1 METNRNSS
9 SAVPAKPQIAPI
21 AVIGDLII
29 DEFVEAVPE
38 PSIETPAAPIFVAQ
52 RVTTLAG
59 GAALVAQA
67 AAKYSAGRDVY
78 LVSSSAPANLS
89 LAPRVSLR
97 SVDTAIGYP
106 RKTRVYSPAGNF
118 RIDHD
123 DRFVWVRPGDPDAPL
138 DLTLPRAEWSRGGC
152 VVLADYRWL
161 LDDAFEYASP
171 ALREVFD
178 SKPSYLVIDP
188 HRTRSV
194 EEVGALLDGVP
205 EGTTVVLKVNDALW
219 SAWLLKAESHAADLM
234 PDYWDEE
241 SLLEYLFAVQDAR
254 SCYLWVTRG
263 DRPGL
268 LYKVFHGGYDGP
280 KELPLPEVPGEFVSA
295 VGAGDVATA
304 ALAVGLASGLGV
316 EAACRFGHAAATLK
330 TRYRYTRFPKWS
342 KVAGY
347 FPGTRSVARTEA
359 ADGVMRYDAPPGL
372 GALKPLHLTHDR
384 ELIAQ
389 CLRTLLKLD
398 EPAEA
403 RPGGPLVANGVFD
416 GLHAGHQRVLTHCKQ
431 GREVLVVGLNSDES
445 VAKLGRTTFASCEER
460 ARAIAQ
466 LRGVDLIVTYDEE
479 TPDALYDLVRQ
490 VAGGPITIVKGEEYA
505 DEAQAGTLQGVQP
518 GDHVRLIPQ
527 IPGLSSTGIR
537 KLIKSAP
544 VNGEKPSCDRLCGCA
559 RR

>member
-52 RVTTLAG
+52 HVTTLAG
-59 GAALVAQA
+59 GSALVAQA
-67 AAKYSAGRDVY
+67 AAEYSAGRDVY
-78 LVSSSAPANLS
+78 LVSSYAPANLS

-123 DRFVWVRPGDPDAPL
+123 DRLVLARPGSSASSVDLPL
-138 DLTLPRAEWSRGGC
+138 PEADWSRGGC

-161 LDDAFEYASP
+161 LDDAFEDDSP

-194 EEVGALLDGVP
+194 EEVGALLAGVP
-205 EGTTVVLKVNDALW
+205 AATVPIVKVNDALW
-219 SAWLLKAESHAADLM
+219 SAWLKWGEGNL
-234 PDYWDEE
+234 
-241 SLLEYLFAVQDAR
+241 DA
-254 SCYLWVTRG
+254 YELAYGVEA
-263 DRPGL
+263 GL
-268 LYKVFHGGYDGP
+268 LYCLSEYRDNREVHVWVTCGGLPGRLLFVADGYHEP
-280 KELPLPEVPGEFVSA
+280 TTLPLPEVPGEFVSA

-304 ALAVGLASGLGV
+304 ALAVGLASGLSV

-330 TRYRYTRFPKWS
+330 TRYRYTQFPKWS

-490 VAGGPITIVKGEEYA
+490 VAGVPITIVKGEEYA